1 MVKTIYVSKKMS
13 DEEIAEREGEY
24 FDEKHFDTILD
35 EDADVYTDDG
45 KLLLK
50 LRKKVI
56 PKKYTDMAL
65 QSYRDAA
72 KKTHENRGAAAG
84 ELDRNKMNNYI
95 GEFVDQGK
103 FRTKFYSNTSGELSK
118 QATSNLSPSNIIG
131 FYDKPDRNLLGKGPP
146 CRLTAF
152 NRDYPD
158 LWDQSVPFIRQID
171 KLFKELTPEAHAAQ
185 LHKCQ
190 SVPNFAIDDT
200 AYSTVTINYSWRT
213 ALHKDK
219 GDFEDGFGNLIVV
232 EDTDNPNTYRGA
244 YTGFPQYGVA
254 ANVRTGDFL
263 AMDVHEWHTNTEF
276 YPTNPN
282 VKLDKTDR
290 KVKNNWH
297 YNRLSIVCYLRDK
310 MIRCK
315 NLEADT
321 SIPKQRGGGIK
332 KSQSLTKLEKI
343 RKEIIDKFPPNLLQ
357 MLRDSNLFD

>member
-1 MVKTIYVSKKMS
+1 MVRTIYVSKKMS
-13 DEEIAEREGEY
+13 DKKIADKEGEY
-24 FDEKHFDTILD
+24 FDEKHFDVIVD

-56 PKKYTDMAL
+56 PKSYTDMAL
-65 QSYRDAA
+65 ESYRDAA

-95 GEFVDQGK
+95 GKFVDEGK
-103 FRTKFYSNTSGELSK
+103 FRTKFYSNTSGKLSK

-152 NRDYPD
+152 NRDYPH
-158 LWDQSVPFIRQID
+158 LFVNSIPFIEEID
-171 KLFKELTPEAHAAQ
+171 RLFKELTPEAHKAQ
-185 LHKCQ
+185 YRKCQ
-190 SVPNFAIDDT
+190 SVPMFAIGDT

-219 GDFEDGFGNLIVV
+219 GDFEEGFGNLLVI
-232 EDTDNPNTYRGA
+232 EDEDNPNTYRGA

-282 VKLDKTDR
+282 VKLDPNDR

-297 YNRLSIVCYLRDK
+297 YNRLSVVCYLRDN

-315 NLEADT
+315 NLSSDN
-321 SIPKQRGGGIK
+321 SIPKQSGGGVA
-332 KSQSLTKLEKI
+332 KSKMNKLDKI
-343 RKEIIDKFPPNLLQ
+343 RKEIIEKFPPSLLDV
-357 MLRDSNLFD
+357 LRKNDLFD